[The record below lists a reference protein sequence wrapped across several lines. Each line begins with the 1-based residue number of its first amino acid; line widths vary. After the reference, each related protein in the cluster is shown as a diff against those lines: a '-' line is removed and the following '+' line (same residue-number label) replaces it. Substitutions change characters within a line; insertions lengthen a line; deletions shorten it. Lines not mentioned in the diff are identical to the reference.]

1 MFKKPSVLH
10 ALIAIIALFLGL
22 QVYLYDRQPE
32 HVYFLFHHFSL
43 AHGHH
48 SLFGVLGNYLP
59 SFVHVY
65 AFILLTVAVAGL
77 SNARLIGTCAAW
89 FVVASLFEVA
99 QHPVISPIIAAAV
112 PAWFA
117 RVPILDNTAA
127 YFLNGTFDPLDMLS
141 IVLGTIAACVTILPT
156 RDKVNTPSS
165 NKLPSIFRY
174 FSLGGI
180 TLFGMLAIIGSG
192 GGTAGTSTTVTGAG
206 SQLYVSGSG
215 SNTLLIYND
224 ANTVSGTTA
233 ANRIVTGGLTTVSSP
248 RGIAIDMPRN
258 QLYVANTGANSI
270 LVFNNAR
277 TVTGGDAPNRTISNT
292 TTPITPMALF
302 VDPVN
307 DRLYV
312 ANTGGDSVLIYDNA
326 STLNGS
332 NVTPSRTLVGV
343 LTTLISPTGIY
354 VDTTRNL
361 LYVANGTNQILV
373 FNNAAIAASAPGNI
387 NLAPQASIPI
397 LSASAGIFVNVM
409 ADRLYVSNTSAN
421 SIFVFDGAS
430 TANSSSSPN
439 RTLSGGTSAL
449 NQPLDLFVD
458 TNTDRLYVANH
469 GANSILVFNNA
480 STANGAPAPNRTLSL
495 AALTI
500 PWGIFVDVTPV
511 VIGSTRD
518 LDGYVRSD
526 SFASE
531 SGSPATGDKESNLS
545 FLSVG
550 WRQLYS
556 FDIASIPTSSTITS
570 ATLRLYQ
577 CDVQG
582 SPYGLTNLGNVI
594 VDHVNFGG
602 TIDPSGSAYSG
613 GVALN
618 IGTLSTT
625 ASLGYR
631 SLSVITSVQ
640 NDLTTLRVRS
650 QYRLRFSVLDTNS
663 NGNDDFAQ
671 FTDAEDSLCAGVT
684 TNQPPQLAVTM
695 KP

>member
-10 ALIAIIALFLGL
+10 VLIAIIALFLGL

-43 AHGHH
+43 AHGQY

-65 AFILLTVAVAGL
+65 AFILLTVVVAGF
-77 SNARLIGTCAAW
+77 SKARLIGTCVAW
-89 FVVASLFEVA
+89 LVVASLFEVA
-99 QHPVISPIIAAAV
+99 QHPAVAPIIAAAV
-112 PAWFA
+112 PAWFTH
-117 RVPILDNTAA
+117 VPILDNTAA
-127 YFLNGTFDPLDMLS
+127 YFLNGTFDPLDLLS
-141 IVLGTIAACVTILPT
+141 IVLGTIAAYVTIVLT
-156 RDKVNTPSS
+156 RNSVNTPSS
-165 NKLPSIFRY
+165 NKLPHSVFHY
-174 FSLGGI
+174 LYLSGI
-180 TLFGMLAIIGSG
+180 VLFGMLTIIGSG
-192 GGTAGTSTTVTGAG
+192 GGTAGTGTTVPGAG
-206 SQLYVSGSG
+206 SQLYVSGNG
-215 SNTLLIYND
+215 SSTLMIYND
-224 ANTVSGTTA
+224 ANTVSGPTA
-233 ANRIVTGGLTTVSSP
+233 ANRIVAGGMTTVSVP

-277 TVTGGDAPNRTISNT
+277 TATGGDAPNRTISNT
-292 TTPITPMALF
+292 TPPITPMALF
-302 VDPVN
+302 IDPIN

-312 ANTGGDSVLIYDNA
+312 ANTGGNSVLIYDNA

-332 NVTPSRTLVGV
+332 AVTPSRALVGV
-343 LTTLISPTGIY
+343 LTTLISPMGIY

-373 FNNAAIAASAPGNI
+373 FNNADAVNGNI
-387 NLAPQASIPI
+387 APIRSIPI
-397 LSASAGIFVNVM
+397 LSASAGIFVDVM

-430 TANSSSSPN
+430 TSNSSSTPN
-439 RTLSGGTSAL
+439 RTLSGASML
-449 NQPLDLFVD
+449 NQPRDVFVD
-458 TNTDRLYVANH
+458 TGTDRLYVTNA
-469 GANSILVFNNA
+469 GDNSIRVFNNA
-480 STANGAPAPNRTLSL
+480 STVNNPASPDRTLNLS
-495 AALTI
+495 ASTS
-500 PWGIFVDVTPV
+500 PWGIYVDVTPV

-518 LDGYVRSD
+518 LDGYARSD
-526 SFASE
+526 SFASA
-531 SGSPATGDKESNLS
+531 SGSPATGDKESDLS

-556 FDIASIPTSSTITS
+556 FDIASIPTSSAITS

-602 TIDPSGSAYSG
+602 TIDPSGSAYDG
-613 GVALN
+613 GLALN

-631 SLSVITSVQ
+631 SLNVITSVQ

-671 FTDAEDSLCAGVT
+671 FTDAEDSLCVGAT
-684 TNQPPQLAVTM
+684 TDQPPQLTVTLI
-695 KP
+695 P